1 MAANDD
7 KFLEQ
12 PKFISAA
19 DRLQALVL
27 ATMNEEKAE
36 ACSPEQQPLR
46 VFLEMNAKF
55 LKRVA
60 E

>member
-1 MAANDD
+1 MGANED

-19 DRLQALVL
+19 DRLQALML
-27 ATMNEEKAE
+27 AQMNEEKADLCAKGQE
-36 ACSPEQQPLR
+36 PLR
-46 VFLEMNAKF
+46 VFFEMNAKF
-55 LKRVA
+55 LKRIA

>member
-1 MAANDD
+1 MAANED

-19 DRLQALVL
+19 DRLQALML
-27 ATMNEEKAE
+27 AQMNEERAGL
-36 ACSPEQQPLR
+36 CSKDQGPLR
-46 VFLEMNAKF
+46 AFLEMNAKF
-55 LKRVA
+55 LKRIA